1 MVIDV
6 SSFQGNIDWTKA
18 KASITGAIIR
28 CGWGQDITS
37 QDDPKFKRNVEECI
51 RLGIPFGVYFYTYA
65 KSIDRIDG
73 EVKHALRLCNPYKDK
88 MTFPLFLDVEER
100 KADFLPGVAA
110 RARKFCQEMMKNG
123 YKVGIY
129 ADKNY
134 WTTYLKGVDDFPKWV
149 AIYGPKNPPQISGMV
164 AWQYTSKGIIPGITA
179 NTVDCNE
186 DYGLAAAGSGAV
198 PVPTPTPVKKTNEE
212 MAAEVWAGKWGTM
225 QDKPSR
231 KQRLEAAGYDYA
243 AIQALVDKGIGK
255 PATQT
260 DNGAANTGADDGT
273 VYYTVKAGDTLS
285 GIAKKFGQTQ
295 KQLIAWNNIK
305 NKNLILKGQ
314 KLRVK

>member
-18 KASITGAIIR
+18 KASIKGAIIR

-37 QDDPKFKRNVEECI
+37 QDDPKFTRNVEECI

-65 KSIDRIDG
+65 KSTDRIDG

-100 KADFLPGVAA
+100 KVDFLPGVAA
-110 RARKFCQEMMKNG
+110 RARKFCQEMQKNG

-134 WTTYLKGVDDFPKWV
+134 WTTYLKGVDEFPKWV

-186 DYGLAAAGSGAV
+186 DYGLAAAESGT
-198 PVPTPTPVKKTNEE
+198 VPTPAPKKTNEE
-212 MAAEVWAGKWGTM
+212 IAAKVWQGLWGNGV
-225 QDKPSR
+225 DRVSR
-231 KQRLEAAGYDYA
+231 LKSAGYDPK
-243 AIQALVDKGIGK
+243 AIQALVNKGVGK
-255 PATQT
+255 PTTQT
-260 DNGAANTGADDGT
+260 DNGAANTGADDGA
-273 VYYTVKAGDTLS
+273 VYYTAKAGDTLS

>member
-1 MVIDV
+1 MFWSMVIDI

-65 KSIDRIDG
+65 KRIDRIDG

-110 RARKFCQEMMKNG
+110 RTRKFCQELRKNG

-134 WTTYLKGVDDFPKWV
+134 WTTYLKGVDEFPKWV

-164 AWQYTSKGIIPGITA
+164 AWQYTSKGTVPGITA

-186 DYGLAAAGSGAV
+186 DYGLAAAGSGT
-198 PVPTPTPVKKTNEE
+198 VPTPAPKKTNEE
-212 MAAEVWAGKWGTM
+212 IAAEVWQGLWGNGAERKRRLM
-225 QDKPSR
+225 Q
-231 KQRLEAAGYDYA
+231 AGYDWEV
-243 AIQALVDKGIGK
+243 IQALVDKGVGK
-255 PATQT
+255 PTTQT
-260 DNGAANTGADDGT
+260 DNWASNTGADDGA

>member
-18 KASITGAIIR
+18 KASIAGAIIR

-110 RARKFCQEMMKNG
+110 RARKFCQEMIKNG

-134 WTTYLKGVDDFPKWV
+134 WTTYLKGVDEFPKWV

-186 DYGLAAAGSGAV
+186 DYGLAAAGSG
-198 PVPTPTPVKKTNEE
+198 TPAPAPAKKTNEE
-212 MAAEVWAGKWGTM
+212 IAAEVWQGLWGNGV
-225 QDKPSR
+225 DRVSR
-231 KQRLEAAGYDYA
+231 LKAAGYDPKV
-243 AIQALVDKGIGK
+243 IQALVNKGVWK
-255 PATQT
+255 PTTQT
-260 DNGAANTGADDGT
+260 DNGAANTGADDGA

>member
-73 EVKHALRLCNPYKDK
+73 EVKHALRLCNQYKDK

-110 RARKFCQEMMKNG
+110 RARKFCQEMQKNG

-134 WTTYLKGVDDFPKWV
+134 WTTYLKGVDEFPKWV

-186 DYGLAAAGSGAV
+186 DYGLAAAGSG
-198 PVPTPTPVKKTNEE
+198 TPAPAEPKKTNEE
-212 MAAEVWAGKWGTM
+212 IAAEVWRGLWGNGV
-225 QDKPSR
+225 DRVSR
-231 KQRLEAAGYDYA
+231 LKAAGYDPK
-243 AIQALVDKGIGK
+243 AIQALVNKGVGK
-255 PATQT
+255 P
-260 DNGAANTGADDGT
+260 DNGAANTGADDGA